1 MEDKLLKEL
10 ENLAKIRE
18 EEVTT
23 IIARAVEIGIDKIRQ
38 ETILDQ
44 YLKGTI
50 EREEAI
56 KLVGLDLV
64 RLAEKQKKAVLEDVR
79 WGLQRQC
86 KESLCD
92 ESRY

>member
-1 MEDKLLKEL
+1 MEYKLLKEL

-44 YLKGTI
+44 YLKGTVK
-50 EREEAI
+50 REQAI

-64 RLAEKQKKAVLEDVR
+64 KLAEKQKKAVLEDVR
-79 WGLQRQC
+79 WELHG
-86 KESLCD
+86 
-92 ESRY
+92 

>member
-1 MEDKLLKEL
+1 MEYKLLKEL

-79 WGLQRQC
+79 WGLHG
-86 KESLCD
+86 
-92 ESRY
+92 

>member
-1 MEDKLLKEL
+1 MEYELLKEL

-50 EREEAI
+50 EREKAI

-79 WGLQRQC
+79 WGLHG
-86 KESLCD
+86 
-92 ESRY
+92 

>member
-1 MEDKLLKEL
+1 MEYKLLKEL

-44 YLKGTI
+44 YLKGKI

-56 KLVGLDLV
+56 ELVGLDLV

-79 WGLQRQC
+79 WGLHG
-86 KESLCD
+86 
-92 ESRY
+92 

>member
-1 MEDKLLKEL
+1 MEYKLLKEL

-18 EEVTT
+18 EGVTT

-44 YLKGTI
+44 YLKGTVK
-50 EREEAI
+50 REEAI

-64 RLAEKQKKAVLEDVR
+64 KLAEKQKKAVLEDVR
-79 WGLQRQC
+79 WGLHG
-86 KESLCD
+86 
-92 ESRY
+92 

>member
-1 MEDKLLKEL
+1 MEYELLKEL

-18 EEVTT
+18 EEVIT

-92 ESRY
+92 ESHY

>member
-1 MEDKLLKEL
+1 MEYKLLKEL

-18 EEVTT
+18 EGVTT

-79 WGLQRQC
+79 WGLHG
-86 KESLCD
+86 
-92 ESRY
+92 

>member
-1 MEDKLLKEL
+1 MEYKLLKEI

-18 EEVTT
+18 EGVTT

-79 WGLQRQC
+79 WGLHG
-86 KESLCD
+86 
-92 ESRY
+92 